1 MGLREPLRRWYH
13 EMILASWKDRFGFF
27 QRHGLHVVRATYD
40 SPVPDTRLL
49 QDGRWR
55 ARSDMIGVDL
65 RDLAQL
71 ALMRELA
78 AAWQAEYAT
87 FPLAP
92 SEPTPVPHLLN
103 GGFGPVDAELLYA
116 LIRQSR
122 PRRVIEVGAGY
133 STRFIA
139 AALRRNAQDGAGAEF
154 VTIDP
159 AGSGALEQIDGV
171 TRHIADRVERLPL
184 STFAALSA
192 GDMLF
197 IDSPHVVTVG
207 GAVPYLLLEVVPRV
221 VPGVLIHVHDIFLP
235 EAYPPTWVM
244 QDLRFYTEQYLL
256 QAFLAFNASFE
267 VLLMAN
273 YLHTTHPDALGAAI
287 PSYDRTRDQPG
298 SFWMRRTR

>member
-1 MGLREPLRRWYH
+1 MGLKEPLRRWYH
-13 EMILASWKDRFGFF
+13 ALVLAPWKDRFAFF

-49 QDGRWR
+49 LDGRWR

-65 RDLAQL
+65 RDMAQL
-71 ALMRELA
+71 ALLQELA
-78 AAWQAEYAT
+78 AWQNEYAS
-87 FPLAP
+87 FPLVPNESA
-92 SEPTPVPHLLN
+92 PVPHLLN

-116 LIRQSR
+116 LIRQGR
-122 PRRVIEVGAGY
+122 PRRVIEIGAGF

-139 AALRRNAQDGAGAEF
+139 AALRRNAQDGAIAEF

-159 AGSGALEQIDGV
+159 SGAQDLQRIPGV
-171 TRHIADRVERLPL
+171 TRHIADRVEGLPL
-184 STFAALSA
+184 STFAQLSA

-207 GAVPYLLLEVVPRV
+207 GAVAYLMLEVVPRV
-221 VPGVLIHVHDIFLP
+221 VPGVLVHVHDVFLP
-235 EAYPPTWVM
+235 EAYPTTWVT

-267 VLLMAN
+267 VLLMGN
-273 YLHTTHPDALGAAI
+273 YLHTTHPDALAAAI
-287 PSYDRTRDQPG
+287 PSYDRARDQPG